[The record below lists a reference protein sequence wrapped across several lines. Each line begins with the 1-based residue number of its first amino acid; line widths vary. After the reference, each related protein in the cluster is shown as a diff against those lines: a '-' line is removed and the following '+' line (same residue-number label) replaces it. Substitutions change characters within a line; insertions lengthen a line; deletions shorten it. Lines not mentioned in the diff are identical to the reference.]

1 MIVLFVTS
9 QFPAF
14 HVSPKARLI
23 AFPVHYTHKGEK
35 SMNSISVKR
44 SIVAVLVLLF
54 LLGAVLP
61 AASAGE
67 MRVWVE
73 YRPAAAGEVRAEL
86 QRAGAQFHYQI
97 DKLQSFVVSL
107 PENAISGLSRNPNV
121 VSIEIDPVRELV
133 QNIPGDAVVATESI
147 LPEQVVPYGI
157 DMVQARDI
165 WDANRDGKIDKKAP
179 TGAGRTVCVIDTG
192 LYTEHED
199 LQGVDVVG
207 GYSQVDED
215 PTRWT
220 HDGYGHG
227 THVTGTVT
235 AMHNDIGVVGVTPGT
250 VSIFFVKIFDDNG
263 LWVAKKHASD
273 LVEAAYLCAE
283 NGANVISMS
292 LSGTDK
298 SRKEEQAFN
307 DLYASGI
314 LSVAAA
320 SNEGIE
326 EYHYPASYDSVVSVA
341 AIDSNYLVADFSQ
354 FNDQVELAAPGV
366 GVLSTLPYIP
376 NSWLYVDD
384 EAYQAQPMEFSPYGT
399 VTGPLADGGLCLTT
413 GDWAGQVVL
422 CERGD
427 ISFAEKVTNVQT
439 SGGIAAVVYNN
450 APDLFSG
457 TLGEEGDWIVA
468 ISLSQADG
476 QAALLHLGEDATVQS
491 APPLLGSGY
500 EAWNGTSMATPHV
513 AGVAALV
520 WSWDPSLSN
529 VQIREALQVTAM
541 DLGDLGRDVH
551 YGFGLVQAYDA
562 WKYLGGGK
570 PGKK

>member
-1 MIVLFVTS
+1 MPTC
-9 QFPAF
+9 
-14 HVSPKARLI
+14 KRL
-23 AFPVHYTHKGEK
+23 GELTMK
-35 SMNSISVKR
+35 TMSVKR
-44 SIVAVLVLLF
+44 SIVLILALLF

-67 MRVWVE
+67 VRVWVE
-73 YRPAAAGEVRAEL
+73 YKPGAAGYVRGEL
-86 QRAGAQFHYQI
+86 QRAGAQFHYQF
-97 DKLQSFVVSL
+97 DQLQSYVVSI
-107 PENAISGLSRNPNV
+107 PENAINGLSRNPNIF
-121 VSIEIDPVRELV
+121 SIEIDPVRELV
-133 QNIPGDAVVATESI
+133 QNIPGDTVKTTESI

-165 WDANRDGKIDKKAP
+165 WDANRDGRIDKKAP

-199 LQGVDVVG
+199 LLGVDVIG
-207 GYSQVDED
+207 GYSQVDQD
-215 PTRWT
+215 PARWS
-220 HDGYGHG
+220 HDGNGHG
-227 THVTGTVT
+227 THVTGTIT

-250 VSIFFVKIFDDNG
+250 VSIFFVKIFDDDG
-263 LWVAKKHASD
+263 LWVTKQHASD

-292 LSGTDK
+292 LSGTNK
-298 SRKEEQAFN
+298 SGKEERAFN
-307 DLYASGI
+307 DIYARGI

-320 SNEGIE
+320 SNDGIE
-326 EYHYPASYDSVVSVA
+326 QYHYPASYDSVVSVA
-341 AIDSNYLVADFSQ
+341 AIDANYTVADFSQ

-376 NSWLYVDD
+376 DSWFYVGD

-399 VTGPLADGGLCLTT
+399 ETGLLAYGELCDSV
-413 GDWAGQVVL
+413 GNWENMVVL

-427 ISFAEKVTNVQT
+427 ISFADKVTNVQN
-439 SGGIAAVVYNN
+439 SGGIAAVIYNN

-457 TLGEEGDWIVA
+457 TLGAEGDWIVA
-468 ISLSQADG
+468 ISISQADG
-476 QAALLHLGEDATVQS
+476 WAALLHVGEEATVQS
-491 APPLLGSGY
+491 APALSGSGY

-513 AGVAALV
+513 AGVAALI
-520 WSWDPSLSN
+520 WSWDPSLTN
-529 VQIREALQVTAM
+529 VQIREALQMTAM

-551 YGFGLVQAYDA
+551 YGYGLVQAYDA

-570 PGKK
+570 PGRK